1 MRTFIALN
9 IPPDDRQALHD
20 ATRPIREAVGDASWV
35 AADNLHLT
43 LKFLGEVEG
52 ERAIQLGERL
62 ASIGVAHRPLML
74 DVAGAGVFP
83 NFRAPR
89 IVWMGVA
96 PDSKLELLYHDVERG
111 CETLGFAAEARAFRP
126 HITLGRLRAAPPAE
140 VRRALGESIRGC
152 TFNQRVPVDSVDL
165 MASALG
171 RSGSRYSVVAAA
183 SLGEDR

>member
-43 LKFLGEVEG
+43 LKFLGEVDEA
-52 ERAIQLGERL
+52 RAVQVGQHL
-62 ASIGVAHRPLML
+62 ASIGVAHRPLTL
-74 DVAGAGVFP
+74 EVAGAGVFP

-96 PDSKLELLYHDVERG
+96 PDSKLELLHHDVERG
-111 CETLGFAAEARAFRP
+111 CEALGFGAEARAFRP
-126 HITLGRLRAAPPAE
+126 HITLGRLKAPPPAH
-140 VRRALGESIRGC
+140 VRRVLGDALRAC
-152 TFNQRVPVDSVDL
+152 TFSRRVPVDSVDL

-171 RSGSRYSVVAAA
+171 GSGSRYSVVAAA
-183 SLGEDR
+183 SLGEDH

>member
-9 IPPDDRQALHD
+9 IPPEDRQALHD
-20 ATRPIREAVGDASWV
+20 ATRPIREAVSDASWV

-43 LKFLGEVEG
+43 LKFLGDVEE
-52 ERAIQLGERL
+52 ERATQLAERL
-62 ASIGVAHRPLML
+62 ASIGGAHRPLML

-83 NFRAPR
+83 NLRAPR

-96 PDSKLELLYHDVERG
+96 PDAKLELLHHDVERG
-111 CETLGFAAEARAFRP
+111 CEALGFGAEARAFRP
-126 HITLGRLRAAPPAE
+126 HITLGRLKTPPHAE
-140 VRRALGESIRGC
+140 GRRALGDAIRAC
-152 TFNQRVPVDSVDL
+152 TFNRRLPVESVDL

-171 RSGSRYSVVAAA
+171 RSGSRYSVVVAA